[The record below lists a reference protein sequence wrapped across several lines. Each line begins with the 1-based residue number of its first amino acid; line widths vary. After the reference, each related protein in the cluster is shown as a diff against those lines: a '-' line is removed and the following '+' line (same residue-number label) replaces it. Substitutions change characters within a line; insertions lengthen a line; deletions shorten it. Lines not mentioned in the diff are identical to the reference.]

1 MRTKKEN
8 TEPKI
13 YPIRIFRGKYLSREF
28 ELINGES
35 ILVLEVKEGAQK
47 VRIECP
53 EGYQLSFPKGFN
65 ENTEYEFIIQE
76 KVRNKVS
83 FQVKKLVN
91 YKKGMGVKELKEFYK
106 SLNSITYEVERE
118 GKPNVSWKEEKPSIP
133 YERISVRTTYY
144 ELVVKDVSKIKSKL
158 Q

>member
-1 MRTKKEN
+1 MKSV
-8 TEPKI
+8 EPKV
-13 YPIRIFRGKYLSREF
+13 YPIRIFRGKYISREF

-53 EGYQLSFPKGFN
+53 EGYQLAFPKGFT
-65 ENTEYEFIIQE
+65 EGDEYEFIIQE

-83 FQVKKLVN
+83 FQIKKLVN

-106 SLNSITYEVERE
+106 SLTAITYEVERKD
-118 GKPNVSWKEEKPSIP
+118 KPNVSWKEENPSIP
-133 YERISVRTTYY
+133 YERISARTTYY
-144 ELVVKDVSKIKSKL
+144 ELVVKDTSKIKSKL
-158 Q
+158 L

>member
-1 MRTKKEN
+1 MKSV
-8 TEPKI
+8 EPKV
-13 YPIRIFRGKYLSREF
+13 YPIRIFRGKYISREF

-53 EGYQLSFPKGFN
+53 EGYQLAFPKGFT
-65 ENTEYEFIIQE
+65 EGDEYEFIIQE

-83 FQVKKLVN
+83 FQIKKLVN

-106 SLNSITYEVERE
+106 SLTAITYEVERKD
-118 GKPNVSWKEEKPSIP
+118 KPNVSWKEENPSIP

-144 ELVVKDVSKIKSKL
+144 ELVVKDTSKIKSKL
-158 Q
+158 L

>member
-1 MRTKKEN
+1 MTSAKTKVE
-8 TEPKI
+8 KI
-13 YPIRIFRGKYLSREF
+13 HPIRIFIGKYISREF

-35 ILVLEVKEGAQK
+35 VLVLEVKEGAQK

-53 EGYQLSFPKGFN
+53 EGYQLAFPKGFT
-65 ENTEYEFIIQE
+65 ENAEYEFIIQE

-91 YKKGMGVKELKEFYK
+91 YKKGMGLKELKEFYK
-106 SLNSITYEVERE
+106 SLTKITYEVQRKD
-118 GKPNVSWKEEKPSIP
+118 KPNVSWNEENPSIP

-144 ELVVKDVSKIKSKL
+144 ELVVKDASKIKSKL
-158 Q
+158 L